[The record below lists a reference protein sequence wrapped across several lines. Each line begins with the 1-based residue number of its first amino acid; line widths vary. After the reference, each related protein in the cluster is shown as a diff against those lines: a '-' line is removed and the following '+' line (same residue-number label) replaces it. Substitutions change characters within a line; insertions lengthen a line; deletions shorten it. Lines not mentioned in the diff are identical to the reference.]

1 MTVKD
6 AAKDRP
12 RPCRGGQ
19 LRSLFIKGD
28 TRRPAR
34 LLLHGSDMGVQQ
46 FLAPLRKAL
55 IVVLALAAGATT
67 IALVAAFIGEEL
79 QGSLGHIGFFGVWG
93 WARFA
98 IEHPAAEI
106 YDHAAQQAFF
116 QSLDPNF
123 PPMPFPYPPLYL
135 LIIRPLGWLPY
146 PVALLVWI
154 GVTLVAYLFAVCAP
168 SWRPAVVLPAILA
181 PATAFNLLS
190 GQNGFLTVAL
200 LVGGVRLAP
209 ARPLAGGVLLG
220 LLAYKP
226 QFALLVVIA
235 LVAARWWRTA
245 FAAAVTVVA
254 AVAASLVTF
263 GFEAWRRWVTSTPDF
278 LSIVDLYRGHLVQIT
293 PTPFANAL
301 ALGAPA
307 RLALAIQL
315 AVTSIA
321 AAGVWFAF
329 REAGAR
335 GGNGS
340 ARAADDRAA
349 VLATASILASPYA
362 FAHDLPL
369 AGAAVALFVS
379 QRWKTLSTWEALALG
394 AASLMPALQL
404 LSLTPPLGAV
414 GNGLLLALLLSGV
427 AARLLDPRDRCVRS
441 PARAVP
447 ASALRQSP
455 GLSGGHAPASEPDR
469 AASLRLVADADNGG
483 PV

>member
-1 MTVKD
+1 MG
-6 AAKDRP
+6 AM
-12 RPCRGGQ
+12 
-19 LRSLFIKGD
+19 
-28 TRRPAR
+28 
-34 LLLHGSDMGVQQ
+34 LHGSDMGVQQ

-67 IALVAAFIGEEL
+67 IALVSTFVVEEL

-146 PVALLVWI
+146 PVALLLWI

-168 SWRPAVVLPAILA
+168 SWRPAVVLPALLA

-209 ARPLAGGVLLG
+209 SRPLAGGVLLG

-226 QFALLVVIA
+226 QFGLLVVIA

-245 FAAAVTVVA
+245 FAAAFTVVA
-254 AVAASLVTF
+254 AVAASLLAF

-278 LSIVDLYRGHLVQIT
+278 LSIVDSYRGHLVQIT

-301 ALGAPA
+301 AFGASA
-307 RLALAIQL
+307 RLALVVQL
-315 AVTSIA
+315 AVTVLA
-321 AAGVWFAF
+321 AVGVWFAF

-335 GGNGS
+335 GGEGS
-340 ARAADDRAA
+340 AGADDRAA

-379 QRWKTLSTWEALALG
+379 ERWRTLSTWEALALG

-404 LSLTPPLGAV
+404 LGLTPPLGAV
-414 GNGLLLALLLSGV
+414 GNGLLLALLLGGV
-427 AARLLDPRDRCVRS
+427 AARLLSPRGRRAPG

-447 ASALRQSP
+447 AGDNRHSP
-455 GLSGGHAPASEPDR
+455 GLPGVDPPASESER
-469 AASLRLVADADNGG
+469 AASLRVVADADNGG
-483 PV
+483 RV